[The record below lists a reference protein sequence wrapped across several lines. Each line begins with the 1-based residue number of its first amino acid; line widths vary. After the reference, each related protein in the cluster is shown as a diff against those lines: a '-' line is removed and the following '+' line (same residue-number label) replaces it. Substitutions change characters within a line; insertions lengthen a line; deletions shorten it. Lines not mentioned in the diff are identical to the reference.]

1 MTMSKEMLQAVTRTV
16 TTLSLV
22 GIVGVMAFT
31 TKEEVQATVIG
42 ALIGSLGTALVFYF
56 KKTEED
62 AK

>member
-1 MTMSKEMLQAVTRTV
+1 MSKEMLQAVTRTV